1 MRKTKKNVEK
11 PAKNIIEK
19 TGKKFRDTEG
29 KGEVT
34 MRTGKKIL

>member
-1 MRKTKKNVEK
+1 MKKTKKNVK
-11 PAKNIIEK
+11 RSAKNITMK
-19 TGKKFRDTEG
+19 TGKNFWGTEG